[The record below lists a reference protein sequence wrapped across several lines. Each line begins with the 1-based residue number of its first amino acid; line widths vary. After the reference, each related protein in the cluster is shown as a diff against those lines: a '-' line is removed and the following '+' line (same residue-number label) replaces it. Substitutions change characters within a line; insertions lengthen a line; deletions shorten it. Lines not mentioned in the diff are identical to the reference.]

1 MLVVTRKS
9 GESLIIGEDIEVV
22 VLETRDGGVKI
33 GINAPKSVKVY
44 RKEIFEDIRNENVE
58 ALHTDMRD
66 IEKLLNEK

>member
-66 IEKLLNEK
+66 IEKLLNDK

>member
-33 GINAPKSVKVY
+33 GINAPKSLKVY